1 MLWSYEKIVSGQCK
15 FGALINS
22 ILCSKPLLGL
32 VPRFKNSPLLTSSRL
47 KGTCIWSSIN
57 LRANF
62 DPTTVIFLFNSRRLP
77 INPE

>member
-32 VPRFKNSPLLTSSRL
+32 VPRFKKSPLLTSRRL
-47 KGTCIWSSIN
+47 KGMCIWSSIN
-57 LRANF
+57 LRANL
-62 DPTTVIFLFNSRRLP
+62 DPTTVIFLFNSKRLP
-77 INPE
+77 IKPE